1 LEFGCWTEDRAL
13 VQGAERFLV
22 KVVQSSEGLD
32 PDADSFEPDLA
43 PVEFDGE
50 AMAEALAEMRWDEAD
65 GTRSNFMPF

>member
-1 LEFGCWTEDRAL
+1 LAAGQRTEPSCRARS
-13 VQGAERFLV
+13 GSWS
-22 KVVQSSEGLD
+22 KSCKSSEGLD